1 MDHVC
6 YHARTHII
14 LGIGLTAEN
23 AIVDARYNATDPD
36 VDTSAWR
43 TAQATDALTDRVR
56 ARGGDCDWAL
66 DRNTGVASV

>member
-1 MDHVC
+1 MDHIC

-14 LGIGLTAEN
+14 LGIGPNAEI
-23 AIVDARYNATDPD
+23 AIVDARYNANDPD

-43 TAQATDALTDRVR
+43 TAQATNELIDRVH
-56 ARGGDCDWAL
+56 AQGGDCDWTV